1 MTPSESIAAP
11 LPDTV
16 PLADG
21 ARPLR
26 GRARL
31 VAGLRKP
38 TNWVQLLQ
46 FGSVGASGFVVNM
59 AVYALLL
66 SLGTPYR
73 LAATAAFCVAVANN
87 FAWNRSWTFRHRRG
101 ASRAAFQA
109 ARFLTVATTAFVI
122 SFGLL
127 SLLVETFEVGKLLA
141 QVVAVG
147 LVMPLSFLG
156 NKLWSFR

>member
-11 LPDTV
+11 LPDAVVHPDPTR
-16 PLADG
+16 AQ
-21 ARPLR
+21 R

-66 SLGTPYR
+66 SFDAPYR

-109 ARFLTVATTAFVI
+109 ARFLTVATTAFLV

-127 SLLVETFEVGKLLA
+127 TLLVETFEVGKLPA